1 MTALNVFGTR
11 LKMACK
17 DLTFATRTF
26 DKSYNLSFYNMKLI
40 NLKKLLYVWYYQY
53 HLTKF
58 WPFII
63 RLKNSQKFY
72 FQPAIIW
79 LEHCLAINK
88 SSSDPALLNTNL
100 YMDHI
105 MRYLVIFTTRI
116 FSMIP
121 KRLSLSFP
129 CIWFEKNKYFEKT
142 KKKYSYLK
150 H

>member
-26 DKSYNLSFYNMKLI
+26 DQSYNLSSYNIKLI

-79 LEHCLAINK
+79 LEHCLAIHK
-88 SSSDPALLNTNL
+88 SSSDPALLNTIHGS
-100 YMDHI
+100 Y
-105 MRYLVIFTTRI
+105 YEI
-116 FSMIP
+116 FSYLYNPYFFYDSKEVVIVI
-121 KRLSLSFP
+121 SLHL
-129 CIWFEKNKYFEKT
+129 IW
-142 KKKYSYLK
+142 KK
-150 H
+150 